1 MPLTSQPEGFHT
13 LAAPDWVAMAAM
25 KKQLEPLKGQVS
37 GPGAR
42 PTFDEMMQHVPA
54 APGVRYEA
62 ATVGGVAGWWCRPAA
77 TTAPASAV
85 LYLHGGAYVLGSASA
100 YRNFVSQ
107 LVARAQV
114 DFFVADYR
122 LAPEHPFPAA
132 VDDALAA
139 YRGLVALGKHYLAL
153 GGDSVGGGL
162 ALVVAALATH
172 EVATEPAAV
181 APRAAVVFS
190 PWTDLALTSASMHTR
205 AAGDFLLPQEA
216 LATNAAHYLHG
227 HDAHDVR
234 ASPVYGNLA
243 GLPPVQFHVGDAEV
257 LLDDSVRYVDR
268 ARAAGVAAELHVWE
282 GMTHVFASSVGT
294 LNAAGQTLDMAGAFL
309 AGQVG

>member
-1 MPLTSQPEGFHT
+1 
-13 LAAPDWVAMAAM
+13 MAAM
-25 KKQLEPLKGQVS
+25 RQQLEPLKGQVS

-42 PTFDEMMQHVPA
+42 PMFDEMMRHMPA

-100 YRNFVSQ
+100 HRNFVSQ
-107 LVARAQV
+107 LVVRAQV

-139 YRGLVALGKHYLAL
+139 YRGLAALGKDCLAL
-153 GGDSVGGGL
+153 GGDSAGGGL
-162 ALVVAALATH
+162 ALVTAALTTH
-172 EVATEPAAV
+172 EAAGQPAAV

-205 AAGDFLLPQEA
+205 AAADFLLTQAA

-227 HDAHDVR
+227 HEAHDAR
-234 ASPVYGNLA
+234 ASPVYGNLK
-243 GLPPVQFHVGDAEV
+243 GLPPMQVHVGDAEV

-268 ARAAGVAAELHVWE
+268 ARAAGVAAELYVWE
-282 GMTHVFASSVGT
+282 GMTHVFAASADT
-294 LNAAGQTLDMAGAFL
+294 LVAAGQALDMAGAFL